1 MQRTRRTLIIAALV
15 FGAGCGG
22 GDSTGPDNSVAGT
35 YSLRTVNGSN
45 LPFILVQIGADKV
58 ELTSDI
64 LTLTEAGSFTEITTF
79 RTTTNG
85 QVTTSTESDAGSFT
99 MNGTAASFAFNSGT
113 SGTGTIS
120 GGTITVA
127 LSGFSFVYRK

>member
-1 MQRTRRTLIIAALV
+1 MGRTRLLLLVIGAL
-15 FGAGCGG
+15 GISCGG
-22 GDSTGPDNSVAGT
+22 GDSTGPNDSVAGT

-45 LPFILVQIGADKV
+45 LPYIVVQIGADKV

-64 LTLTEAGSFTEITTF
+64 LTLSEAGSFTELTTF
-79 RTTTNG
+79 WTTTNG

-99 MNGTAASFAFNSGT
+99 LNGTAASFVFNSGT